1 MSLDVM
7 FSFKPVTIDDVELLN
22 PFLKE
27 FGSSS
32 CQHSF
37 PGMLGYKYGD
47 EYCFENGILYVHRSR
62 KDHDGY
68 RVYLAPLGD
77 IAGNVSEY
85 VQKILDDAH
94 RYNAKASF
102 ETVTEEF
109 KDLVSRQM
117 GKDLFDIEVVR
128 DYSEYIY
135 SAQSLSELPGRGLAP
150 IRNRVRAFRS
160 LYADRFSIES
170 IGPSNLDAVRIFTQR
185 WAEEKIKSG
194 DDTGV
199 ENEIKSA
206 LIYLNDFERLGF
218 KGIAVYLDGEIV
230 GYAAGLPI
238 SDDTADEVLEKGF
251 RNITGIYQLL
261 CNEFAKLYCKH
272 CTYINREED
281 LGIPGLR
288 RSKLTYRPCRMLD
301 KFIIREIA

>member
-1 MSLDVM
+1 MM
-7 FSFKPVTIDDVELLN
+7 FRFKAVTINDLELLS

-47 EYCFENGILYVHRSR
+47 EYCFEDGVLYVHRSR

-68 RVYLAPLGD
+68 RVYLAPLGN
-77 IAGNVSEY
+77 IAGDVSEY

-94 RYNAKASF
+94 SHNAKASF

-109 KDLVSRQM
+109 KNLVSSQM
-117 GKDLFDIEVVR
+117 DRDIFDIEFSR
-128 DYSEYIY
+128 DCSEYIY
-135 SAQSLSELPGRGLAP
+135 TAQSLSELSGRGLAP
-150 IRNRVRAFRS
+150 IRNRIRAFRS
-160 LYADRFSIES
+160 SYAGRFTIES

-185 WAEEKIKSG
+185 WAKEKIEAG

-206 LIYLNDFERLGF
+206 FIYLDDFERLGF
-218 KGIAVYLDGEIV
+218 KGIVVYLDEEIV

-238 SDDTADEVLEKGF
+238 LDDTADEVLEKGF

-261 CNEFAKLYCKH
+261 CNEFAKLFSTDY
-272 CTYINREED
+272 TYINREED

-288 RSKLTYRPCRMLD
+288 RSKLSYRPCRMLD
-301 KFIIREIA
+301 KFIIREINLNE

>member
-1 MSLDVM
+1 M
-7 FSFKPVTIDDVELLN
+7 FVFKAVTIDDLELLS

-37 PGMLGYKYGD
+37 PGMLGCKYGD
-47 EYCFENGILYVHRSR
+47 EYCFEDGVLYVHRSR

-94 RYNAKASF
+94 SHNAKASF

-109 KDLVSRQM
+109 KDLVSSQM
-117 GKDLFDIEVVR
+117 GSDLFDVEFVR
-128 DYSEYIY
+128 DYSEYFY
-135 SAQSLSELPGRGLAP
+135 TARSLSELPGRELAH
-150 IRNRVRAFRS
+150 IRNRVRAFRAS
-160 LYADRFSIES
+160 YAGRFSIES

-185 WAEEKIKSG
+185 WAEEKIESG

-199 ENEIKSA
+199 ENEVKSA
-206 LIYLNDFERLGF
+206 FIYLDDFERLCF

-238 SDDTADEVLEKGF
+238 SNETADEVLEKGF

-261 CNEFAKLYCKH
+261 CNEFAGLFCKDY
-272 CTYINREED
+272 TYINREED

-288 RSKLTYRPCRMLD
+288 RSKLSYRPCRLLD
-301 KFIIREIA
+301 KFILRERNTI